1 MRTLLESG
9 QQYTGRPT
17 GIVPVNF
24 SLTRDA
30 AIILD
35 HLAPSRKAKGHFL
48 SRLLCEY
55 VAQQTEREKWLE
67 KVTGILRKEDNETS
81 Q

>member
-1 MRTLLESG
+1 M
-9 QQYTGRPT
+9 T

-35 HLAPSRKAKGHFL
+35 KLAPTRKAKGHFL

-55 VAQQTEREKWLE
+55 ATRQTEREKWLQ
-67 KVTGILRKEDNETS
+67 KVTGILREEDKDT
-81 Q
+81 

>member
-1 MRTLLESG
+1 MLRLLEAG

-55 VAQQTEREKWLE
+55 VTQQTEREKWLQ
-67 KVTGILRKEDNETS
+67 KVTAMLREEDKDT
-81 Q
+81 